1 MDLRMSKKTNH
12 SADLL
17 VTEKDGVV
25 ARLVVRGAVRRPDAL
40 QGFLNAFASVMLSS
54 NACPTASFIAGKVL
68 QRTERTGVFNLEE
81 TAQRKQSFETALR
94 HAQKSGLPIRRLATE
109 LAHLSRYIAWQSGRS
124 GPFASVNF
132 SKAHAHS
139 VLVGPSGIETRP
151 DIRICLIL
159 MEPYTRFPD
168 NVQARSK
175 AFVLLSPSE
184 ICIDGEA
191 WLKVDA
197 GSVFSVEANQTFAIR
212 CTSQPSLA
220 IWCQLEEGFK

>member
-1 MDLRMSKKTNH
+1 MSKKPDH

-25 ARLVVRGAVRRPDAL
+25 ARLVVRGAARRPDAL
-40 QGFLNAFASVMLSS
+40 QGFLNAFASAMLSS

-68 QRTERTGVFNLEE
+68 QRTERTGIFNLEE
-81 TAQRKQSFETALR
+81 TASRKQSFETALR
-94 HAQKSGLPIRRLATE
+94 HARQSSGFLHQSLAAE
-109 LAHLSRYIAWQSGRS
+109 LAQLSPYIAWQSGRS

-139 VLVGPSGIETRP
+139 ILIGPSGIETRP

-175 AFVLLSPSE
+175 AFLLLSPSE

-191 WLKVDA
+191 WLKADA
-197 GSVFSVEANQTFAIR
+197 GSVFAVEAGQTFAIR
-212 CTSQPSLA
+212 CTSQPLLA

>member
-1 MDLRMSKKTNH
+1 MNRKPDH

-25 ARLVVRGAVRRPDAL
+25 ARLAVRGGVRRPDAV
-40 QGFLNAFASVMLSS
+40 QGLLNALASAMLSS
-54 NACPTASFIAGKVL
+54 NASPTASFIAGKVL

-81 TAQRKQSFETALR
+81 TAQRKQSFEAALR
-94 HAQKSGLPIRRLATE
+94 HTQKSGPALRSLATA
-109 LAHLSRYIAWQSGRS
+109 LTQLTQYIVWQSGRS

-139 VLVGPSGIETRP
+139 VLVGPSGLETRS

-175 AFVLLSPSE
+175 AFMLLTPSE
-184 ICIDGEA
+184 ICVDGEA
-191 WLKVDA
+191 WLKADA
-197 GSVFSVEANQTFAIR
+197 GSVFAVEAAQTFAIR
-212 CTSQPSLA
+212 CTSQPLLA
-220 IWCQLEEGFK
+220 VWCQLEEGFK

>member
-1 MDLRMSKKTNH
+1 MSKKTDH

-40 QGFLNAFASVMLSS
+40 QGFLNAFASVMLSA
-54 NACPTASFIAGKVL
+54 NGCPTASFIAGKVL

-109 LAHLSRYIAWQSGRS
+109 LAQLSRYVVWQSGRS

-191 WLKVDA
+191 WLKADA

-212 CTSQPSLA
+212 CTSQPLLA

>member
-1 MDLRMSKKTNH
+1 MSKKTDH

-25 ARLVVRGAVRRPDAL
+25 ARLVVRGGVRRPNEL
-40 QGFLNAFASVMLSS
+40 QAFLNAFASVMLSS
-54 NACPTASFIAGKVL
+54 NASPTASFIAGKVL
-68 QRTERTGVFNLEE
+68 QRTERTGSFNLEE
-81 TAQRKQSFETALR
+81 AAQRKQSFETAVR
-94 HAQKSGLPIRRLATE
+94 HAQRSVRPGPSLANA
-109 LAHLSRYIAWQSGRS
+109 LANLSRHIVWKSGRS

-139 VLVGPSGIETRP
+139 VLVGPSGLETRP

-191 WLKVDA
+191 WMKADA
-197 GSVFSVEANQTFAIR
+197 GSVFAVEEAQTFAIR
-212 CTSQPSLA
+212 CTSQPLLA
-220 IWCQLEEGFK
+220 VWCQLEEGFK

>member
-1 MDLRMSKKTNH
+1 MNKKPDH

-25 ARLVVRGAVRRPDAL
+25 ARLAVRGAIRRPDAL

-68 QRTERTGVFNLEE
+68 QRTERTGVLNLED
-81 TAQRKQSFETALR
+81 TAQRRQSFETALAY
-94 HAQKSGLPIRRLATE
+94 AQKSGVPWQGLAIE
-109 LAHLSRYIAWQSGRS
+109 LARLSRHVVWQSGRS

-191 WLKVDA
+191 WFRADP
-197 GSVFSVEANQTFAIR
+197 GSVFAVEANQTFAIR
-212 CTSQPSLA
+212 CTSQHLLA